1 MTKFLREGLII
12 NLPVLADSLQ
22 LPSSK
27 FEVTRILDGG
37 MGTCAQI
44 KAYNGDVY
52 ALKMIHPDLLQKE
65 TSMPRSRR
73 RY

>member
-1 MTKFLREGLII
+1 MTKFFREGILI

-27 FEVTRILDGG
+27 FEVTKILDGG

-44 KAYNGDVY
+44 KACNGDVY

-65 TSMPRSRR
+65 ISS
-73 RY
+73 